1 MEIVDRVRSLRNP
14 LGSQE
19 LKRLVD
25 LGHALDPSITP
36 LILKNLVPGQADV
49 WQLLDLEPSFTEVR
63 SQ

>member
-1 MEIVDRVRSLRNP
+1 MNRVRTLHNP

-36 LILKNLVPGQADV
+36 LILENLVPGQADV
-49 WQLLDLEPSFTEVR
+49 WQSLDLSELR